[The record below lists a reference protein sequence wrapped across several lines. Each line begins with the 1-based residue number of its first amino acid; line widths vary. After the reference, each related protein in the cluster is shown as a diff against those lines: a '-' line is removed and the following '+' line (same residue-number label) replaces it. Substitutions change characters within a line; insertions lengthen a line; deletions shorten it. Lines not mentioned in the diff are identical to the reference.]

1 MGRSDMELSQG
12 SDVGPPPH
20 PPGRS
25 AGGAFKDKKE
35 REGRGGGRM
44 VRAAWFTP
52 DWSPHT
58 PPFIRNYN
66 TITGLLFIIHWAA
79 RLGDNSSCSRD
90 DES

>member
-1 MGRSDMELSQG
+1 MELSQG

-66 TITGLLFIIHWAA
+66 TITVFYSSFTGLPGWQITPVAA
-79 RLGDNSSCSRD
+79 GMIRASSL
-90 DES
+90 